1 MLNYLLTY
9 AKNDKHNFI
18 DFLKNFLLFLQV
30 NALIEISGDCTLPN
44 FYTYSHGQL
53 ELEEGN

>member
-18 DFLKNFLLFLQV
+18 DFLKNFFLFLQV

-44 FYTYSHGQL
+44 FFIAIVMDS
-53 ELEEGN
+53 